1 MKSDGERS
9 REEKGMEI
17 DSGRNED
24 GGGRA
29 RERGPEARKS
39 PSQSPPRRRNF
50 HQRHR
55 EEDSEDEEERR
66 AKWENQKWIR

>member
-1 MKSDGERS
+1 MKSDGEKS
-9 REEKGMEI
+9 REKDMEI

-24 GGGRA
+24 GGRA
-29 RERGPEARKS
+29 RERSPEARKS
-39 PSQSPPRRRNF
+39 PSKSPPRRRNF